1 MTLRCQSF
9 STRVKN
15 YKKRIAEMGKD
26 YAGIEKREHTRRF
39 FLAGQRPT
47 IRIGPQEF
55 DVIDISERGVRF
67 VNDKKITQQG
77 WVKGTTVFTDKV
89 PIDVDGVIVR
99 DEDGDMGLHLVA
111 PLIPD

>member
-1 MTLRCQSF
+1 MGNC
-9 STRVKN
+9 
-15 YKKRIAEMGKD
+15 KKGTAKMEKD

-39 FLAGQRPT
+39 FTSDDRPT
-47 IRIGPQEF
+47 IRIGIQEF

-67 VNDKKITQQG
+67 VNDKKVTQKG
-77 WVKGTTVFTDKV
+77 WVNGCIVFPGKV

-111 PLIPD
+111 PIDPYPS